1 MWMSL
6 PSPLTYSAVDPE
18 LDFSSINESRRIA
31 EYCNQL
37 PVHPRHPYVGDLVYT
52 AFSGSHQD
60 AIKKGLSALS
70 KSDMPLWEVPYLPID
85 PKDVGRTY
93 EDVIRVNSQS
103 GKIGVSYLPKTDQDL
118 DLPRRLQ
125 IEFTRV
131 IQDITDT
138 TGKEITAQEIW
149 GVFKEHYLDK
159 NKPFELISFNTSQN
173 AEGKDRT
180 QVEAVIAIEG
190 KEEKFIGEG
199 GGSIEAFTKALNSGL
214 EGTVA
219 VLDYHEHAIGSG
231 ADAKAVC
238 YIELSV
244 DGDELWGIGMHSDIV
259 SASLRAI
266 ISGLNSAAG

>member
-1 MWMSL
+1 M
-6 PSPLTYSAVDPE
+6 
-18 LDFSSINESRRIA
+18 
-31 EYCNQL
+31 
-37 PVHPRHPYVGDLVYT
+37 
-52 AFSGSHQD
+52 
-60 AIKKGLSALS
+60 
-70 KSDMPLWEVPYLPID
+70 
-85 PKDVGRTY
+85 
-93 EDVIRVNSQS
+93 
-103 GKIGVSYLPKTDQDL
+103 

-190 KEEKFIGEG
+190 KEEKFMGEG

-214 EGTVA
+214 RNGR

-244 DGDELWGIGMHSDIV
+244 DGDELCNWNTST
-259 SASLRAI
+259 LY
-266 ISGLNSAAG
+266 LLL